1 MSQNNDALV
10 RAMHIAQGLKGTD
23 DTQINIDSPTTVSV
37 PSAPSAMT
45 GLGKLAL
52 AGVAG
57 GVLGL
62 GGYLLGSALTSQPT
76 QPTKQAFPT
85 EKPVVAKPVEFKL
98 ELIQ

>member
-1 MSQNNDALV
+1 MSANQDALV
-10 RAMHIAQGLKGTD
+10 RAMHIAQGLKGKD

-37 PSAPSAMT
+37 PSVPSAMT
-45 GLGKLAL
+45 ALGKLAL

-57 GVLGL
+57 GALGL
-62 GGYLLGSALTSQPT
+62 GGYLLGSALTS